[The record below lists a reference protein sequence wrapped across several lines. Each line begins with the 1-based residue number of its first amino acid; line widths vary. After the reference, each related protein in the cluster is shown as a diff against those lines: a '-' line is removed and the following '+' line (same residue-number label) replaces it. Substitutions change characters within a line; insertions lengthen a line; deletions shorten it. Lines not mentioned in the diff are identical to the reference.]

1 MNFMK
6 FVKSAAIPA
15 LSFLLLTG
23 CSKGSTEQPLTYT
36 DSLFDTVISVQIYDS
51 SDDAIIDECKK
62 ICTKY
67 DDMFSNTKPDSE
79 ISKINAAKGQPVEVS
94 DDTITLLQTAI
105 HYSDISGGAFDV
117 TISPVSSLWDFQ
129 SDDPVIPDDA
139 DIQSALT
146 HVNYKNIRI
155 NGNQVSL
162 TDPDAA
168 IDLGGIAKGYIADQ
182 LKEYLKSQGIEHAM
196 INLGGNVLAIG
207 SKPDGSDYN
216 IGIQKPFD
224 TTGDPI
230 TSVKIADQS
239 VVTSGDYQRYFK
251 KDGKIYH
258 HILNPSTGYPYDNGL
273 SCVTIVTD
281 SSVNADALSTTCFA
295 LGLDDG
301 LNLVNS
307 TDNVEAVFITS
318 DNKLHYSDNFPK

>member
-1 MNFMK
+1 MK
-6 FVKSAAIPA
+6 HLKLITLSA
-15 LSFLLLTG
+15 LSLFLLSG
-23 CSKGSTEQPLTYT
+23 CSKDQTDQTLTYT

-51 SDDAIIDECKK
+51 DDESLIDNCKE

-67 DDMFSNTKPDSE
+67 DDMFSNTKNDSE
-79 ISKINAAKGQPVEVS
+79 ISKINNANGQAVEVS
-94 DDTITLLQTAI
+94 DDTISLLKTAI
-105 HYSDISGGAFDV
+105 HYGDISNGKFDI

-129 SDDPVIPDDA
+129 SEDPEIPDDT

-146 HVNYKNIRI
+146 HVNYKNIQI

-162 TDPDAA
+162 TDSEAA

-182 LKEYLKSQGIEHAM
+182 LKDYLESQGVEHAM

-207 SKPDGSDYN
+207 KKPNGSDYN

-251 KDGKIYH
+251 KNGKIYH

-273 SCVTIVTD
+273 SSVTIITD

-301 LNLVNS
+301 MKLVNS
-307 TDNVEAVFITS
+307 TDHVEAVFITS
-318 DNKLHYSDNFPK
+318 DDKLHYSDHFPK

>member
-1 MNFMK
+1 MK
-6 FVKSAAIPA
+6 HLKLITLSA
-15 LSFLLLTG
+15 LSLFLLSG
-23 CSKGSTEQPLTYT
+23 CSKDQTDQTLTYT

-51 SDDAIIDECKK
+51 DDESLIDNCKE

-67 DDMFSNTKPDSE
+67 DDMFSNTKNDSE
-79 ISKINAAKGQPVEVS
+79 ISKINNANGQAVEVS
-94 DDTITLLQTAI
+94 DDTISLLKTAI
-105 HYSDISGGAFDV
+105 HYGDISNGKFDI

-129 SDDPVIPDDA
+129 SEDPEIPDDT
-139 DIQSALT
+139 DIQSALA
-146 HVNYKNIRI
+146 HVNYKNIQI

-162 TDPDAA
+162 TDSEAA

-182 LKEYLKSQGIEHAM
+182 LKDYLESQGVEHAM

-207 SKPDGSDYN
+207 KKPDGSDYN
-216 IGIQKPFD
+216 IGIQKPFE

-251 KDGKIYH
+251 KNGKIYH

-273 SCVTIVTD
+273 SSVTIITD

-301 LNLVNS
+301 MKLVNS
-307 TDNVEAVFITS
+307 TDHVEAVFITS
-318 DNKLHYSDNFPK
+318 DDKLHYSDHFPK

>member
-1 MNFMK
+1 MK
-6 FVKSAAIPA
+6 HLKLITLSA
-15 LSFLLLTG
+15 LSLFLLSG
-23 CSKGSTEQPLTYT
+23 CSKDQTDQTLTYT

-51 SDDAIIDECKK
+51 DDESLIDNCKE

-67 DDMFSNTKPDSE
+67 DDMFSNTKNDSE
-79 ISKINAAKGQPVEVS
+79 ISKINNANGQAVEVS
-94 DDTITLLQTAI
+94 DDTISLLKTAI
-105 HYSDISGGAFDV
+105 HYGDISNGKFDI

-129 SDDPVIPDDA
+129 SEDPEIPDDT

-146 HVNYKNIRI
+146 HVNYKNIQI

-162 TDPDAA
+162 TDSEAA

-182 LKEYLKSQGIEHAM
+182 LKDYLKSQGVEHAM

-207 SKPDGSDYN
+207 KKPDGSDYN

-251 KDGKIYH
+251 KNGKIYH

-273 SCVTIVTD
+273 SSVTIITD

-301 LNLVNS
+301 MKLVNS
-307 TDNVEAVFITS
+307 TDHVEAVFITS
-318 DNKLHYSDNFPK
+318 DDKLHYSDNFPK

>member
-1 MNFMK
+1 MK
-6 FVKSAAIPA
+6 HLKLITLSA
-15 LSFLLLTG
+15 LSLFLLSG
-23 CSKGSTEQPLTYT
+23 CSKDQTDQTLTYT

-51 SDDAIIDECKK
+51 ADESLIDNCKE

-67 DDMFSNTKPDSE
+67 DDMFSNTKNDSE
-79 ISKINAAKGQPVEVS
+79 ISKINNANGQAVEVS
-94 DDTITLLQTAI
+94 DDTISLLKTAI
-105 HYSDISGGAFDV
+105 HYGDISNGKFDI

-129 SDDPVIPDDA
+129 SEDPEIPDA
-139 DIQSALT
+139 TDIQSALT
-146 HVNYKNIRI
+146 HVNYKNIQI

-162 TDPDAA
+162 TDSEAA

-182 LKEYLKSQGIEHAM
+182 LKDYLESQGVEHAM

-207 SKPDGSDYN
+207 KKPDGSDYN

-251 KDGKIYH
+251 KNGKIYH

-273 SCVTIVTD
+273 SSVTIITD

-301 LNLVNS
+301 MKLVNS
-307 TDNVEAVFITS
+307 TDHVEAVFITS
-318 DNKLHYSDNFPK
+318 DDKLHYSDHFPK

>member
-1 MNFMK
+1 MK
-6 FVKSAAIPA
+6 HLKLITLSA
-15 LSFLLLTG
+15 LSLFLLSG
-23 CSKGSTEQPLTYT
+23 CSKDQTDQTLTYT

-51 SDDAIIDECKK
+51 DDESLIDNCKE

-67 DDMFSNTKPDSE
+67 DDMFSNTKNDSE
-79 ISKINAAKGQPVEVS
+79 ISKINNANGQTVEVS
-94 DDTITLLQTAI
+94 DDTISLLKTAI
-105 HYSDISGGAFDV
+105 HYGDISNGKFDI

-129 SDDPVIPDDA
+129 SEDPEIPDDT
-139 DIQSALT
+139 DIQSALA
-146 HVNYKNIRI
+146 HVNYKNIQI

-162 TDPDAA
+162 TDSEAA

-182 LKEYLKSQGIEHAM
+182 LKDYLESQGVEHAM

-207 SKPDGSDYN
+207 KKPDGSDYN

-251 KDGKIYH
+251 KNGKIYH

-273 SCVTIVTD
+273 SSVTIITD

-301 LNLVNS
+301 MKLVNS
-307 TDNVEAVFITS
+307 TDHVEAVFITS
-318 DNKLHYSDNFPK
+318 DDKLHYSDHFPK

>member
-1 MNFMK
+1 MK
-6 FVKSAAIPA
+6 HLKLITLSA
-15 LSFLLLTG
+15 LSLFLLSG
-23 CSKGSTEQPLTYT
+23 CSKDQTDQTLTYT

-51 SDDAIIDECKK
+51 DDESLIDNCKE

-67 DDMFSNTKPDSE
+67 DDMFSNTKNDSE
-79 ISKINAAKGQPVEVS
+79 ISKINNANGQAVEVS
-94 DDTITLLQTAI
+94 DDTISLLKTAI
-105 HYSDISGGAFDV
+105 HYGDISNGKFDI

-129 SDDPVIPDDA
+129 SEDPEIPDDT

-146 HVNYKNIRI
+146 HVNYKNIQI

-162 TDPDAA
+162 TDSEAA

-182 LKEYLKSQGIEHAM
+182 LKDYLKSQGVEHAM

-207 SKPDGSDYN
+207 KKPDGSDYN

-251 KDGKIYH
+251 KNGKIYH

-273 SCVTIVTD
+273 SSVTIITD

-301 LNLVNS
+301 MKLVNS
-307 TDNVEAVFITS
+307 TDHVEAVFITS
-318 DNKLHYSDNFPK
+318 DDKLHYSDHFPK

>member
-1 MNFMK
+1 MK
-6 FVKSAAIPA
+6 HLKLITLSA
-15 LSFLLLTG
+15 LSLFLLSG
-23 CSKGSTEQPLTYT
+23 CSKDQTDQTLTYT

-51 SDDAIIDECKK
+51 DDESLIDNCKE

-67 DDMFSNTKPDSE
+67 DDMFSNTKNDSE
-79 ISKINAAKGQPVEVS
+79 ISKINNANGQAVEVS
-94 DDTITLLQTAI
+94 DDTISLLKTAI
-105 HYSDISGGAFDV
+105 HYGDISNGKFDI

-129 SDDPVIPDDA
+129 SEDPEIPDDT
-139 DIQSALT
+139 DIQSALA
-146 HVNYKNIRI
+146 HVNYKNIQI

-162 TDPDAA
+162 TDSEAA

-182 LKEYLKSQGIEHAM
+182 LKDYLESQGVEHAM

-207 SKPDGSDYN
+207 KKPDGSDYN

-251 KDGKIYH
+251 KNGKIYH

-273 SCVTIVTD
+273 SSVTIITD

-301 LNLVNS
+301 MKLVNS
-307 TDNVEAVFITS
+307 TDHVEAVFITS
-318 DNKLHYSDNFPK
+318 DDKLHYSDHFPK

>member
-1 MNFMK
+1 MK
-6 FVKSAAIPA
+6 HLKLITLSA
-15 LSFLLLTG
+15 LFLFLLTG
-23 CSKGSTEQPLTYT
+23 CSKSGTSQSLTYT

-51 SDDAIIDECKK
+51 DDESLIDNCKE

-67 DDMFSNTKPDSE
+67 DNMFSNTKENSE
-79 ISKINAAKGQPVEVS
+79 ISKINNAKGQTVEVS
-94 DDTITLLQTAI
+94 DDTISLLKTAI
-105 HYSDISGGAFDV
+105 HYGDISNGTFDV

-129 SDDPVIPDDA
+129 AEDPKVPDDA

-146 HVNYKNIRI
+146 HVNYKNIQI

-162 TDPDAA
+162 ADPDAA

-182 LKEYLKSQGIEHAM
+182 LKDYLKSEGIRHAM

-207 SKPDGSDYN
+207 KKPDGSDYN

-224 TTGDPI
+224 STGDPI

-258 HILNPSTGYPYDNGL
+258 HILNTSTGYPYDNGL
-273 SCVTIVTD
+273 SSVTIVTD

-295 LGLDDG
+295 LGLNDG
-301 LNLVNS
+301 MKLVNS

>member
-1 MNFMK
+1 MK
-6 FVKSAAIPA
+6 HLKLITLSA
-15 LSFLLLTG
+15 LFLFLLTG
-23 CSKGSTEQPLTYT
+23 CSKSGTSQSLTYT

-51 SDDAIIDECKK
+51 DDESLIDNCKE

-67 DDMFSNTKPDSE
+67 DNMFSNTKENSE
-79 ISKINAAKGQPVEVS
+79 ISKINNAKGQTVEVS
-94 DDTITLLQTAI
+94 DDTISLLKTAI
-105 HYSDISGGAFDV
+105 HYGDISNGTFDV

-129 SDDPVIPDDA
+129 AEDPKVPDDA

-146 HVNYKNIRI
+146 HVNYKNIQI

-162 TDPDAA
+162 ADPDAA

-182 LKEYLKSQGIEHAM
+182 LKDYLKSEGIKHAM

-207 SKPDGSDYN
+207 KKPDGSDYN

-224 TTGDPI
+224 STGDPI

-258 HILNPSTGYPYDNGL
+258 HILNTSTGYPYDNGL
-273 SCVTIVTD
+273 SSVTIVTD

-295 LGLDDG
+295 LGLNDG
-301 LNLVNS
+301 MKLVNS

-318 DNKLHYSDNFPK
+318 DNKLHYSNNFPK

>member
-1 MNFMK
+1 MK
-6 FVKSAAIPA
+6 HLKLITLSA
-15 LSFLLLTG
+15 LFLFLLTG
-23 CSKGSTEQPLTYT
+23 CSKSGTSQSLTYT

-51 SDDAIIDECKK
+51 DDESLIDNCKE

-67 DDMFSNTKPDSE
+67 DNMFSNTNENSE
-79 ISKINAAKGQPVEVS
+79 ISKINNAKGQTVEVS
-94 DDTITLLQTAI
+94 DDTISLLKTAI
-105 HYSDISGGAFDV
+105 HYGDISNGTFDV

-129 SDDPVIPDDA
+129 AEDPKVPDDA

-146 HVNYKNIRI
+146 HVNYKNIQI

-162 TDPDAA
+162 ADPDAA

-182 LKEYLKSQGIEHAM
+182 LKDYLKSEGIKHAM

-207 SKPDGSDYN
+207 KKPDGSDYN

-224 TTGDPI
+224 STGDPI

-258 HILNPSTGYPYDNGL
+258 HILNTSTGYPYDNGL
-273 SCVTIVTD
+273 SSVTIVTD

-295 LGLDDG
+295 LGLNDG
-301 LNLVNS
+301 MKLVNS

>member
-1 MNFMK
+1 MK
-6 FVKSAAIPA
+6 HLKLITLSA
-15 LSFLLLTG
+15 LSLFLLSG
-23 CSKGSTEQPLTYT
+23 CSKNQADQTLTYT

-51 SDDAIIDECKK
+51 DDETLIDNCKE

-67 DDMFSNTKPDSE
+67 DDMFSNTKDDSE
-79 ISKINAAKGQPVEVS
+79 ISKINAAKGQAVEVS
-94 DDTITLLQTAI
+94 DDTVSLLKTAI
-105 HYSDISGGAFDV
+105 HYGDISNGAFDV

-129 SDDPVIPDDA
+129 SEDPEVPDDA

-146 HVNYKNIRI
+146 HVNYKNIQI
-155 NGNQVSL
+155 HGNRVSL
-162 TDPDAA
+162 TDPEAA

-182 LKEYLKSQGIEHAM
+182 LKDYLESEGVEHAM

-207 SKPDGSDYN
+207 TKPDGSDYN

-273 SCVTIVTD
+273 SSVTIVTD

-301 LNLVNS
+301 MELVNS
-307 TDNVEAVFITS
+307 TDHVEAVFITS
-318 DNKLHYSDNFPK
+318 DNKLHYSDHFPK

>member
-1 MNFMK
+1 MK
-6 FVKSAAIPA
+6 HLKLIT
-15 LSFLLLTG
+15 LSVLSLFLLSG
-23 CSKGSTEQPLTYT
+23 CSKDQTNQTLTYT
-36 DSLFDTVISVQIYDS
+36 DSLFDTVISVQIYG
-51 SDDAIIDECKK
+51 SDDESLIEHCKE

-67 DDMFSNTKPDSE
+67 DDMFSNTKDDSE
-79 ISKINAAKGQPVEVS
+79 ISKINNAKGQAVEVS
-94 DDTITLLQTAI
+94 DDTISLLKTAI
-105 HYSDISGGAFDV
+105 HYGDISGGAFDV

-129 SDDPVIPDDA
+129 AEDPEIPDA
-139 DIQSALT
+139 TDIQSALT
-146 HVNYKNIRI
+146 HVNYKNIQI

-162 TDPDAA
+162 TDPEAA

-182 LKEYLKSQGIEHAM
+182 LKDYLESQGIEHAM

-207 SKPDGSDYN
+207 KKPDGSDYN

-230 TSVKIADQS
+230 TSAKIADQS

-251 KDGKIYH
+251 KNGKIYH

-273 SCVTIVTD
+273 SSVTIITD

-301 LNLVNS
+301 MKLVNN
-307 TDNVEAVFITS
+307 TDHVEAVFITS
-318 DNKLHYSDNFPK
+318 DDKLHYSDHFPK

>member
-1 MNFMK
+1 MK
-6 FVKSAAIPA
+6 HLKLITLSA
-15 LSFLLLTG
+15 LSLFLLSG
-23 CSKGSTEQPLTYT
+23 CSKDQTDQTLTYT

-51 SDDAIIDECKK
+51 DDESLIDNCKE

-67 DDMFSNTKPDSE
+67 DDMFSNTKNDSE
-79 ISKINAAKGQPVEVS
+79 ISKINNANGQAVEVS
-94 DDTITLLQTAI
+94 DDTISLLKTAI
-105 HYSDISGGAFDV
+105 HYGDISNGKFDI

-129 SDDPVIPDDA
+129 SEDPEIPDDT
-139 DIQSALT
+139 DIQSALA
-146 HVNYKNIRI
+146 HVNYKNIQI

-162 TDPDAA
+162 TDSEAA

-182 LKEYLKSQGIEHAM
+182 LKDYLKSQGVEHAM

-207 SKPDGSDYN
+207 KKPDGSDYN

-251 KDGKIYH
+251 KNGKIYH

-273 SCVTIVTD
+273 SSVTIITD

-301 LNLVNS
+301 MKLVNS
-307 TDNVEAVFITS
+307 TDHVEAVFITS
-318 DNKLHYSDNFPK
+318 DDKLHYSDHFPK

>member
-1 MNFMK
+1 MK
-6 FVKSAAIPA
+6 HLKLITLSA
-15 LSFLLLTG
+15 LFLFLLTG
-23 CSKGSTEQPLTYT
+23 CSKSGTSQSLTYT

-51 SDDAIIDECKK
+51 DDESLIDNCKE

-67 DDMFSNTKPDSE
+67 DNMFSNTKENSE
-79 ISKINAAKGQPVEVS
+79 ISKINNAKGQTVEVS
-94 DDTITLLQTAI
+94 DDTISLLKTAI
-105 HYSDISGGAFDV
+105 HYGDISNGTFDV

-129 SDDPVIPDDA
+129 AEDPKVPDDA

-146 HVNYKNIRI
+146 HVNYKNIQI

-162 TDPDAA
+162 ADPDAA

-182 LKEYLKSQGIEHAM
+182 LKDYLKSEGIKHAM

-207 SKPDGSDYN
+207 KKPDGSDYN

-224 TTGDPI
+224 STGDPI
-230 TSVKIADQS
+230 TSLKIADQS

-258 HILNPSTGYPYDNGL
+258 HILNTSTGYPYDNGL
-273 SCVTIVTD
+273 SSVTIVTD

-295 LGLDDG
+295 LGLNDG
-301 LNLVNS
+301 MKLVNS

>member
-1 MNFMK
+1 MK
-6 FVKSAAIPA
+6 HLKLITLSA
-15 LSFLLLTG
+15 LSLFLLSG
-23 CSKGSTEQPLTYT
+23 CSKDQTDQTLTYT

-51 SDDAIIDECKK
+51 DDESLIDNCKE

-67 DDMFSNTKPDSE
+67 DDMFSNTKNDSE
-79 ISKINAAKGQPVEVS
+79 ISKINNANGQAVEVS
-94 DDTITLLQTAI
+94 DDTISLLKTAI
-105 HYSDISGGAFDV
+105 HYGDISNGKFDI

-129 SDDPVIPDDA
+129 SEDPEIPDDT

-146 HVNYKNIRI
+146 HVNYKNIQI

-162 TDPDAA
+162 TDSEAA

-182 LKEYLKSQGIEHAM
+182 LKDYLESQGVEHAM

-207 SKPDGSDYN
+207 KKPDGSDYN

-251 KDGKIYH
+251 KNGKIYH

-273 SCVTIVTD
+273 SSVTIITD

-301 LNLVNS
+301 MKLVNS
-307 TDNVEAVFITS
+307 TDHVEAVFITS
-318 DNKLHYSDNFPK
+318 DDKLHYSDHFPK

>member
-1 MNFMK
+1 MK
-6 FVKSAAIPA
+6 HLKLITLSA
-15 LSFLLLTG
+15 LSLFLLSG
-23 CSKGSTEQPLTYT
+23 CSKDQTDQTLTYT

-51 SDDAIIDECKK
+51 DDESLIDNCKE

-67 DDMFSNTKPDSE
+67 DDMFSNTKNDSE
-79 ISKINAAKGQPVEVS
+79 ISKINNANGQAVEVS
-94 DDTITLLQTAI
+94 DDTISLLKTAI
-105 HYSDISGGAFDV
+105 HYGDISNGKFDI

-129 SDDPVIPDDA
+129 SEDPGIPDDT

-146 HVNYKNIRI
+146 HVNYKNIQI

-162 TDPDAA
+162 TDSEAA

-182 LKEYLKSQGIEHAM
+182 LKDYLESQGVEHAM

-207 SKPDGSDYN
+207 KKPDGSDYN

-251 KDGKIYH
+251 KNGKIYH

-273 SCVTIVTD
+273 SSVTIITD

-301 LNLVNS
+301 MKLVNS
-307 TDNVEAVFITS
+307 TDHVEAVFITS
-318 DNKLHYSDNFPK
+318 DDKLHYSDHFPK